1 MPSSRFLSR
10 VFFVSLFTLLLVVLP
25 GSPGLNGLLAQGS
38 AGANGGAIA
47 GRNPADLEQLLP
59 IELQPQVD
67 VLPEPVKPAAKSA
80 AKIPK
85 KYDVSLIGQR
95 KVDQGVNFYSIDKEI
110 AMGKEMAQ
118 ELEAQ
123 SQLLNDAVV
132 SNYVEELGQRL
143 ARSSDIKEPLII
155 KVVDSD
161 EVNAY
166 ALPGGYFYVNTGL
179 ILAAQSEAELTAV
192 MAHEIAHIAARH
204 ATKNM
209 TKVQI
214 WNLAS
219 IPMMFFGGPIGMAV
233 QQVSAL
239 ALPLSINKFSR
250 DAEREADLLGI
261 EYQYAAGYDPNA
273 FIDFFER
280 LKTGRKKPNAV
291 AQAFATHPMNQER
304 IRKAEKTIS
313 TLLPPH
319 DDYVVDTSQFHA
331 MQQRLLGRLQIKT
344 APGATFGNGPVLR
357 RDKAGTQSPK
367 GQQPDDQQPDDQ
379 QSDRPTLKRR

>member
-1 MPSSRFLSR
+1 M
-10 VFFVSLFTLLLVVLP
+10 
-25 GSPGLNGLLAQGS
+25 
-38 AGANGGAIA
+38 
-47 GRNPADLEQLLP
+47 
-59 IELQPQVD
+59 ELQPQVE
-67 VLPEPVKPAAKSA
+67 VAPETFKPA

-123 SQLLNDAVV
+123 SQMLNDAVV

-143 ARSSDIKEPLII
+143 ARRSDIKEPLII

-344 APGATFGNGPVLR
+344 APGTFGSGPVLR
-357 RDKAGTQSPK
+357 RDRAGTQSPK